1 MLKQRLFYFC
11 LFILMSYFVTAQE
24 LRCNISVSSQKIQ
37 GTNRELFTNM
47 QRDMYEF
54 LNNKRW
60 SENIFQYDE
69 RIECSIQITLD
80 EQIGS
85 DQFRGSMQVRVSR
98 PVYNSSYSTVLLN
111 FRDNDIDYIYREF
124 EPLEYSETGQ
134 NSNLVNL
141 LAFYANIILGIDYDS
156 FSLMGG
162 NDFFN
167 RAETIVAHVQNPVI
181 GDGNGE
187 NLVIPRSSTKACIDF
202 ICDDLELA
210 ASYLPA
216 RWQNEGQDYGRIT
229 AGAALA
235 LKGRTL
241 LLYASPLFN
250 RADDASRWKDAY
262 DANFAAITKLNEGNF
277 GLAYEGNGGEDNAK
291 NWARMFA
298 TYTGGSEAV
307 FVTLYNNVSP
317 IASQNINRYNLWE
330 QGIRPGN
337 INGGGGKTPTAE
349 IIDIFPMIDGKKPM
363 ESGVHY
369 DPKKFFLN
377 RDPRFYR
384 TFAFP
389 GVEWKFN
396 SGNVDFSGATMSG
409 LCPTRYTSGANYELW
424 NYCWYTTADERNNPS
439 RSGFAAD
446 MLGTKNRGVYVRKR
460 SDDFDLG
467 TSLYVFTDNSSGDQ
481 QGFRRSA
488 APYMEIRYAEVL
500 LNLAESAC
508 GAGGTY
514 HAEGVKALKA
524 VRGRVGYTSANNY
537 GLDAAI
543 ETDRAKLFEAILYE
557 RQVELAF
564 EGKRAYDM
572 RRWMLFDGGVGQGA
586 LNASWALSG
595 FGGNT
600 CTYLGVTPMNERGKR
615 YRIEIN
621 VEGTGS
627 ANNDSDPIKNV
638 ERPAALTLNEK
649 IATEADGETILD
661 PAVSSICTFYDTY
674 FSRKD
679 ISLDGNVLDI
689 NPYFQP
695 RYYFFGLRQS
705 AQQTN
710 ATLYQTIGWEDYA
723 HGGMGTF
730 DPLAE

>member
-1 MLKQRLFYFC
+1 
-11 LFILMSYFVTAQE
+11 
-24 LRCNISVSSQKIQ
+24 
-37 GTNRELFTNM
+37 
-47 QRDMYEF
+47 MY
-54 LNNKRW
+54 
-60 SENIFQYDE
+60 
-69 RIECSIQITLD
+69 
-80 EQIGS
+80 
-85 DQFRGSMQVRVSR
+85 
-98 PVYNSSYSTVLLN
+98 
-111 FRDNDIDYIYREF
+111 
-124 EPLEYSETGQ
+124 
-134 NSNLVNL
+134 
-141 LAFYANIILGIDYDS
+141 
-156 FSLMGG
+156 GG
-162 NDFFN
+162 VP
-167 RAETIVAHVQNPVI
+167 IVDHVQNPVI

-396 SGNVDFSGATMSG
+396 SGNVDFQEQRCLVYAQPVIPVVRTMNFGIIVGILRLMSVIIRVEAV
-409 LCPTRYTSGANYELW
+409 LQPI
-424 NYCWYTTADERNNPS
+424 CWALRIEESMFVNVRMILIWALVFMCLLITAVVIS
-439 RSGFAAD
+439 RD
-446 MLGTKNRGVYVRKR
+446 
-460 SDDFDLG
+460 SDDRQLL
-467 TSLYVFTDNSSGDQ
+467 TW
-481 QGFRRSA
+481 
-488 APYMEIRYAEVL
+488 RY
-500 LNLAESAC
+500 
-508 GAGGTY
+508 G
-514 HAEGVKALKA
+514 
-524 VRGRVGYTSANNY
+524 
-537 GLDAAI
+537 
-543 ETDRAKLFEAILYE
+543 
-557 RQVELAF
+557 
-564 EGKRAYDM
+564 M
-572 RRWMLFDGGVGQGA
+572 RKY
-586 LNASWALSG
+586 
-595 FGGNT
+595 
-600 CTYLGVTPMNERGKR
+600 C
-615 YRIEIN
+615 
-621 VEGTGS
+621 
-627 ANNDSDPIKNV
+627 
-638 ERPAALTLNEK
+638 
-649 IATEADGETILD
+649 
-661 PAVSSICTFYDTY
+661 
-674 FSRKD
+674 
-679 ISLDGNVLDI
+679 
-689 NPYFQP
+689 
-695 RYYFFGLRQS
+695 
-705 AQQTN
+705 
-710 ATLYQTIGWEDYA
+710 
-723 HGGMGTF
+723 
-730 DPLAE
+730 

>member
-1 MLKQRLFYFC
+1 MALL
-11 LFILMSYFVTAQE
+11 
-24 LRCNISVSSQKIQ
+24 SV
-37 GTNRELFTNM
+37 G
-47 QRDMYEF
+47 
-54 LNNKRW
+54 
-60 SENIFQYDE
+60 ENVWW
-69 RIECSIQITLD
+69 CSIVD
-80 EQIGS
+80 
-85 DQFRGSMQVRVSR
+85 
-98 PVYNSSYSTVLLN
+98 
-111 FRDNDIDYIYREF
+111 
-124 EPLEYSETGQ
+124 
-134 NSNLVNL
+134 
-141 LAFYANIILGIDYDS
+141 
-156 FSLMGG
+156 
-162 NDFFN
+162 
-167 RAETIVAHVQNPVI
+167 HVQNPVI